1 MVIKLDKNEIT
12 YSHTVNMQER
22 KSIIITGCKKIENF
36 DDEEFLIETTLG
48 YMIVKGSGLE
58 ILKLDTMCGNVSIKG
73 KINSIAYVD
82 GKNKEKDDREEREL
96 IKNGVKILLQ
106 SNLTNVFYVHNELGQ
121 IEDYKLKN
129 WYNELKEY
137 EALGGNDYMHV
148 LESKMSK
155 LKIVHTDI
163 LNN

>member
-1 MVIKLDKNEIT
+1 MFNEIVLRT
-12 YSHTVNMQER
+12 LLTVI
-22 KSIIITGCKKIENF
+22 SFSVTGLLG
-36 DDEEFLIETTLG
+36 FLVAQ
-48 YMIVKGSGLE
+48 VKQ
-58 ILKLDTMCGNVSIKG
+58 
-73 KINSIAYVD
+73 Y
-82 GKNKEKDDREEREL
+82 KNKEKGDREEREL
-96 IKNGVKILLQ
+96 IKNGVKMLLQ

-137 EALGGNDYMHV
+137 EALDGNDYMHV

-163 LNN
+163 LND

>member
-82 GKNKEKDDREEREL
+82 GKNKEKDD
-96 IKNGVKILLQ
+96 
-106 SNLTNVFYVHNELGQ
+106 SVF
-121 IEDYKLKN
+121 
-129 WYNELKEY
+129 
-137 EALGGNDYMHV
+137 
-148 LESKMSK
+148 SK
-155 LKIVHTDI
+155 LFK
-163 LNN
+163 

>member
-1 MVIKLDKNEIT
+1 MVIQLDKNEIT

-22 KSIIITGCKKIENF
+22 KSIMSTGGKKIENF

-82 GKNKEKDDREEREL
+82 GKNKEKDD
-96 IKNGVKILLQ
+96 GV
-106 SNLTNVFYVHNELGQ
+106 F
-121 IEDYKLKN
+121 
-129 WYNELKEY
+129 
-137 EALGGNDYMHV
+137 
-148 LESKMSK
+148 SK
-155 LKIVHTDI
+155 LFK
-163 LNN
+163 

>member
-22 KSIIITGCKKIENF
+22 KSIIITGCKKIEKF

-82 GKNKEKDDREEREL
+82 GKNKEKDD
-96 IKNGVKILLQ
+96 GV
-106 SNLTNVFYVHNELGQ
+106 F
-121 IEDYKLKN
+121 
-129 WYNELKEY
+129 
-137 EALGGNDYMHV
+137 
-148 LESKMSK
+148 SK
-155 LKIVHTDI
+155 LFK
-163 LNN
+163 